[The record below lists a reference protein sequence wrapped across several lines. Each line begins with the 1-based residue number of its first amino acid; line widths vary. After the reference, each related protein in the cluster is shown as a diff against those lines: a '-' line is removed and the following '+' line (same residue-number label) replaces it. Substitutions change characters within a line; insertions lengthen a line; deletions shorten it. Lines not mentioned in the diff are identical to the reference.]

1 MPKFSVVITVYNKE
15 AYIKNTI
22 ECVLNQSLQDFEII
36 VVNDGSTDNSENVIK
51 NIASENITYLAIAE
65 NVGASAA
72 RNIGIKSA
80 KGTFIALLDGDDIWD
95 KNYLAEIVSLI
106 NLFPQHH
113 VFATAVLKEYVNK
126 TTACQYSFM
135 NPTKATFLDLN
146 YFESSYKNSLLTSS
160 STVIH
165 KSIFSEIGFYNESI
179 KSGQDTDLWIRLGI
193 KYRVAFST
201 NPCVT
206 YIYAPQSLYK
216 SISSV
221 ADRPDYLDY
230 LEYEAKHKALK
241 KFMDLNRYSLIL
253 RARLW
258 DESQRAD
265 VYLNNL
271 DINSL
276 NNKQRMLLHLPASVL
291 KIAFRSQEA
300 LAQLGIN
307 LSAF

>member
-1 MPKFSVVITVYNKE
+1 MPKFSVIITVYNKE
-15 AYIKNTI
+15 AYIQNTI

-51 NIASENITYLAIAE
+51 NITSEAITYLAIPK

-72 RNIGIKSA
+72 RNIGIKAA
-80 KGTFIALLDGDDIWD
+80 KGNFIALLDGDDIWD

-106 NLFPQHH
+106 NLFPQHY

-126 TTACQYSFM
+126 TSACRYSFM
-135 NPTKATFLDLN
+135 NPKGITFLDLN

-160 STVIH
+160 STVMH

-193 KYRVAFST
+193 KYRIAFST
-201 NPCVT
+201 KPHVIFT
-206 YIYAPQSLYK
+206 YAPHSLYK

-221 ADRPDYLDY
+221 ADRPDYLEY
-230 LEYEAKHKALK
+230 LEYEVEHKELK

-258 DESQRAD
+258 NESQKAD

-276 NNKQRMLLHLPASVL
+276 NYKQRMLLHLPASIL
-291 KIAFRSQEA
+291 KIAFRSQES